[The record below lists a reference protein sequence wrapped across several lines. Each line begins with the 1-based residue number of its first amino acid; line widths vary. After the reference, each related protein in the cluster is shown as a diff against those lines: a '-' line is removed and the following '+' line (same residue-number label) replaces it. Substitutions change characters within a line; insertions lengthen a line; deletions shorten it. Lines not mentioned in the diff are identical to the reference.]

1 MKKISRCIALFIVFV
16 FTFSSLTPAFADKRE
31 ITLRVGY
38 IELEGF
44 ISKQEDGKYKGYGVE
59 YLKEISKYTGWK
71 YEYVFDTWANSLE
84 NLKNGDIDLV
94 CMAQYTDERDKY
106 FDYSKHSIGTE
117 STILYTLLN
126 NDNMYYNDY
135 ASFNG
140 MTVGVLDASFQHE
153 SFDTYAQEHSFTYKT
168 KGYSEYSKMMTAME
182 NGEVDAIATG
192 SLALHK
198 DLKTLCKFG
207 SDPFYIITK
216 SGNAFVLN
224 QVNEALD
231 NIKSLN
237 PYFEG
242 DLYAKYYSTSAS
254 TTKPLLTREEAE
266 FIKSQPVITV
276 GNIQD
281 CAPVSYFNPKTQEF
295 SGITIDILNLISKET
310 GLNFQ
315 YKPIPSNTCGANY
328 LESNDVDLVAGVFY
342 DEELEDGKKL
352 ILTQPFLTSSLAMVG
367 KGNKSFNPSDNIT
380 MAIPKSFSLAKGYI
394 KSIYPNFTIVTE
406 PTNDLCL
413 EAVLNGSA
421 DVMLQNSYYISH
433 KLQNPKYDSLGV
445 IPAYYA
451 QESLCIAS
459 LSNTNNEMLIS
470 IISKTIEVLD
480 KEEIN
485 KIVINNSFADP
496 YRLSFNDFFVKYKV
510 LILTTSIL
518 VVICIWLLLIVSM
531 LRQKHNKELLKK
543 NSQLTQ
549 AIEQA
554 QHASHAKS
562 DFLSRMSHEI
572 RTPMNA
578 IIGMASLA
586 ANYVSDEKRTAEYL
600 NKISFSSKML
610 LNIINDVLD
619 MSAIESEKLKIA
631 NEPFDLK
638 HLLNTISAM
647 YYSQCKQKN
656 VGFELLLN
664 NITYETL
671 CGDQLRLNQILVNLL
686 SNAIKFTEAKGE
698 ITFTATQIKTQ
709 NENIFM
715 KFVVTDTGCGISQ
728 EFLDRIF
735 KPFEQNDATT
745 AQKYGGSGLGLSI
758 AKNLTELMNGKISV
772 ESKLGEG
779 STFTVELPF
788 GTPKSDVMLPENS
801 FNNMNAIVV
810 DDDLDTCQYASSILD
825 RIGLRHSYA
834 TSGYTAIES
843 IKESHNKGDDYNICI
858 IDWQM
863 PDIDGMETTRRIR
876 ELYGKNTIIIIAS
889 AYDLSEIEDDAK
901 AAGADTLISKP
912 LFQSSLFN
920 TLVNVVGGKYNKKE
934 TKEISY
940 NFNGKKVLLV
950 EDNEL
955 NREIAIELLSMVGI
969 VTDYAENG
977 KEAVEIFESSSVGT
991 YSAILMDVQMP
1002 VMDGHEA
1009 TRLIRSLKH
1018 SQAASIPIIAMT
1030 ANAFTEDVTAA
1041 ISAGMNEHISKP
1053 IDTQVLF
1060 AVLSKYI

>member
-1 MKKISRCIALFIVFV
+1 MKKTSRFITIFLVFMFV
-16 FTFSSLTPAFADKRE
+16 FSSLTPAFADISKT
-31 ITLRVGY
+31 TLSVGY
-38 IELEGF
+38 VDLEGF
-44 ISKQEDGKYKGYGVE
+44 ISEQEDGKFKGYCVE

-84 NLKNGDIDLV
+84 KLKKGEIDLL

-106 FDYSKHSIGTE
+106 FDYSKYSIGIE
-117 STILYTLLN
+117 STIIYTQLD

-135 ASFNG
+135 ASFDG
-140 MTVGVLDASFQHE
+140 MTVAVLDESFQNAA
-153 SFDTYAQEHSFTYKT
+153 FDTYAQEHGFTYKT
-168 KGYSEYSKMMTAME
+168 KDYSDYSNMLAALK

-216 SGNAFVLN
+216 SGNSGVLN
-224 QVNEALD
+224 GVNEALD

-237 PYFEG
+237 PYFES

-266 FIKSQPVITV
+266 FIKNQPVITV

-281 CAPVSYFNPKTQEF
+281 CAPVSYYNPKTQEF

-310 GLNFQ
+310 GLKFQ
-315 YKPIPSNTCGANY
+315 YKPIPSNTCPSEY
-328 LESNDVDLVAGVFY
+328 LESNDVNLVAGIFY
-342 DEELEDGKKL
+342 DEELADYKKL
-352 ILTQPFLTSSLAMVG
+352 ILTQPFLTSSLALVG
-367 KGNKSFNPSDNIT
+367 KANKSFNPYHKLT
-380 MAIPKSFSLAKGYI
+380 MVIPMSFNLAKGYI
-394 KSIYPNFTIVTE
+394 KSIYPNLTIETK
-406 PTNDLCL
+406 PSSDLCL

-421 DVMLQNSYYISH
+421 DVMLQNSYYLSR
-433 KLQNPKYDSLGV
+433 KLQYPKYDSLGV

-451 QESLCIAS
+451 QENLCIAS
-459 LSNTNNEMLIS
+459 LSNTKNEMLIS

-480 KEEIN
+480 KDEIN
-485 KIVINNSFADP
+485 KIVVNNTFADL
-496 YRLSFNDFFVKYKV
+496 YKLSFSDFFVKYKV
-510 LILTTSIL
+510 LILTIIIS
-518 VVICIWLLLIVSM
+518 VVVCIWLLLMVAI
-531 LRQKHNKELLKK
+531 LREKHNKELLKK
-543 NSQLTQ
+543 NAQLTQ
-549 AIEQA
+549 AIAQA
-554 QHASHAKS
+554 EHASHAKS

-578 IIGMASLA
+578 IIGMTSLA
-586 ANYVSDEKRTAEYL
+586 ENYVSDEKRTLEYL

-610 LNIINDVLD
+610 LNIINEVLD

-631 NEPFDLK
+631 KEPFDLK
-638 HLLNTISAM
+638 YLLNSISAI
-647 YYSQCKQKN
+647 YYSQCKQNN
-656 VGFELLLN
+656 VHFKLLLN

-686 SNAIKFTEAKGE
+686 SNAVKFTEADGE
-698 ITFTATQIKTQ
+698 ITLTAAQIKTQ

-715 KFVVTDTGCGISQ
+715 RFTVTDTGCGISK

-735 KPFEQNDATT
+735 KPFEQNYPTI
-745 AQKYGGSGLGLSI
+745 AQKYEGSGLGLSI
-758 AKNLTELMNGKISV
+758 AKNLTELMDGKISV
-772 ESKLGEG
+772 SSKLGEG

-788 GTPKSDVMLPENS
+788 GIPESHIVFPANS
-801 FNNMNAIVV
+801 FNNLNAIIV
-810 DDDLDTCQYASSILD
+810 DDDLDTCQYTSSILD
-825 RIGLRHSYA
+825 RIGLRHSYV
-834 TSGYTAIES
+834 TSGYTAIET
-843 IKESHNKGDDYNICI
+843 IKESHDKGDDYNICI
-858 IDWQM
+858 IDWKM

-876 ELYGKNTIIIIAS
+876 GLYGKNTIIIIAS
-889 AYDLSEIEDDAK
+889 AYDLSEIEYEAK

-920 TLVNVVGGKYNKKE
+920 TLVNVVGVKYNKKD
-934 TKEISY
+934 TNEISY
-940 NFNGKKVLLV
+940 NFEGKRVLLA

-969 VTDYAENG
+969 VTDSAENG
-977 KEAVEIFESSSVGT
+977 KEAVEKFQASPAGT

-1018 SQAASIPIIAMT
+1018 IQATSIPIIAMT
-1030 ANAFTEDVTAA
+1030 ANAFIEDITAA
-1041 ISAGMNEHISKP
+1041 ISSGMNEHISKP

-1060 AVLSKYI
+1060 AVLDKYI

>member
-1 MKKISRCIALFIVFV
+1 MKKTSHFITLFLVFMV
-16 FTFSSLTPAFADKRE
+16 TFLNLTPAFADKRE
-31 ITLRVGY
+31 ATLRVGY

-44 ISKQEDGKYKGYGVE
+44 ISKQEDEKYKGYGVE
-59 YLKEISKYTGWK
+59 YLNEISKYTGWK

-84 NLKNGDIDLV
+84 KLKNGEIDLL
-94 CMAQYTDERDKY
+94 CMAQYTDERNKY
-106 FDYSKHSIGTE
+106 FDYSKYSIGIE
-117 STILYTLLN
+117 STILYTLLD

-135 ASFNG
+135 ASFDG
-140 MTVGVLDASFQHE
+140 MTVGILDASFQHA
-153 SFDTYAQEHSFTYKT
+153 SFDSYAQEHSFTYKT
-168 KGYSEYSKMMTAME
+168 KGYSDYSKMLEALKS
-182 NGEVDAIATG
+182 GEVDAIATG

-216 SGNAFVLN
+216 TGNSAVLN
-224 QVNEALD
+224 GVNQALD

-237 PYFEG
+237 PYFES

-281 CAPVSYFNPKTQEF
+281 CAPVSDYNPETKEF

-310 GLNFQ
+310 GLKFQ
-315 YKPIPSNTCGANY
+315 YEPIPSDTCPSAY
-328 LESNDVDLVAGVFY
+328 LESNDVNLVAGVFY

-352 ILTQPFLTSSLAMVG
+352 KLTQPFLTSSLAMVG
-367 KGNKSFNPSDNIT
+367 KANKSFSPSNNLT

-394 KSIYPNFTIVTE
+394 KSIYPNFYIE
-406 PTNDLCL
+406 NMSSNDQCL

-433 KLQNPKYDSLGV
+433 KLQNPKYDSLEV

-451 QESLCIAS
+451 QEDLCIAS
-459 LSNTNNEMLIS
+459 LRNTNNEMLIS
-470 IISKTIEVLD
+470 IISKTIDVLD
-480 KEEIN
+480 KDEIN
-485 KIVINNSFADP
+485 KIVVNNSFADP
-496 YRLSFNDFFVKYKV
+496 YRLSFNDFFMKYKV
-510 LILTTSIL
+510 LISTTSIL
-518 VVICIWLLLIVSM
+518 VIICIWLLLMVAM
-531 LRQKHNKELLKK
+531 LKQKHNKELLKK
-543 NSQLTQ
+543 NNQLTQ

-554 QHASHAKS
+554 EHASHAKS

-578 IIGMASLA
+578 IIGMTSLA
-586 ANYVSDEKRTAEYL
+586 ANYIFDEKRTLEYL
-600 NKISFSSKML
+600 NKISLSSKML

-638 HLLNTISAM
+638 HLLNSISAM

-656 VGFELLLN
+656 VRFKLLLN

-686 SNAIKFTEAKGE
+686 SNAIKFTEADGE
-698 ITFTATQIKTQ
+698 ITLTATQIKTQ
-709 NENIFM
+709 NESIFM
-715 KFVVTDTGCGISQ
+715 RFVVTDTGCGISQ
-728 EFLDRIF
+728 KFLDLMF

-772 ESKLGEG
+772 ASKLGEG
-779 STFTVELPF
+779 STFTIELPF
-788 GTPKSDVMLPENS
+788 GIPESHVAFPENS
-801 FNNMNAIVV
+801 FNNLNAIVV
-810 DDDLDTCQYASSILD
+810 DDDLDTCEYASSILE

-834 TSGYTAIES
+834 TSGYTAIET
-843 IKESHNKGDDYNICI
+843 IKESHDKGDDYNICI
-858 IDWQM
+858 IDWRM

-889 AYDLSEIEDDAK
+889 AYDLSEIEDEAK
-901 AAGADTLISKP
+901 AAGADMIISKP

-950 EDNEL
+950 EDNAL

-977 KEAVEIFESSSVGT
+977 KEAVEKFESSPAGT
-991 YSAILMDVQMP
+991 YSAILMDIQMP

-1018 SQAASIPIIAMT
+1018 NQATSIPVIAMT
-1030 ANAFTEDVTAA
+1030 ANAFTEDITAA

-1060 AVLSKYI
+1060 AVLNKYI

>member
-1 MKKISRCIALFIVFV
+1 MKKIPHFTTLFLVFM

-31 ITLRVGY
+31 TTLRVGY

-44 ISKQEDGKYKGYGVE
+44 ISEQEDGKFKGYGVE

-71 YEYVFDTWANSLE
+71 YEYVFDTWENSLE
-84 NLKNGDIDLV
+84 MLKNGEIDLV
-94 CMAQYTDERDKY
+94 CMAQYTDERDKF
-106 FDYSKHSIGTE
+106 FDYSKYPIGVE
-117 STILYTLLN
+117 STILYTLLD
-126 NDNMYYNDY
+126 NDKMYYNDY

-140 MTVGVLDASFQHE
+140 MTVAVLNGSFQHE
-153 SFDTYAQEHSFTYKT
+153 SFDTYSKEHDFTYETKT
-168 KGYSEYSKMMTAME
+168 YSDYSKMMDALE

-198 DLKTLCKFG
+198 DLRTLCKFG
-207 SDPFYIITK
+207 SDPFYIITT
-216 SGNAFVLN
+216 SGSSTVLN
-224 QVNEALD
+224 GVDRALD

-237 PYFEG
+237 PYFESN
-242 DLYAKYYSTSAS
+242 LYAKYYSTSAS
-254 TTKPLLTREEAE
+254 STKPLLTREEAE
-266 FIKSQPVITV
+266 FIKRQPVITV

-281 CAPVSYFNPKTQEF
+281 CSPISYYNPKTQEF

-310 GLNFQ
+310 GLKFQ
-315 YKPIPSNTCGANY
+315 YEPIPSNTCPSEF
-328 LESNDVDLVAGVFY
+328 LEGNNVNLVAGAFY

-352 ILTQPFLTSSLAMVG
+352 ILTQPYLTSSLAMVG
-367 KGNKSFNPSDNIT
+367 KSNKSFNSSHALT

-394 KSIYPNFTIVTE
+394 KSIYPNFNIETW
-406 PTNDLCL
+406 PSNDLCL

-445 IPAYYA
+445 IPTYYA

-459 LSNTNNEMLIS
+459 PSNTNNEMLIS

-480 KEEIN
+480 KDEIN
-485 KIVINNSFADP
+485 KLVVNNTFADP

-518 VVICIWLLLIVSM
+518 IAICIWLLLMVAM
-531 LRQKHNKELLKK
+531 LRQKHNNELLKK
-543 NSQLTQ
+543 NNQLTQ

-562 DFLSRMSHEI
+562 NFLSRMSHEI

-586 ANYVSDEKRTAEYL
+586 ANYVSDEKRTADYL
-600 NKISFSSKML
+600 NKILFSSKML

-631 NEPFDLK
+631 KEPFDLK
-638 HLLNTISAM
+638 HLLNSISAL
-647 YYSQCKQKN
+647 YYSQCKQNN
-656 VGFELLLN
+656 VSFELLLN
-664 NITYETL
+664 DITYETL
-671 CGDQLRLNQILVNLL
+671 CGDQLRLNQILINLL
-686 SNAIKFTEAKGE
+686 SNAIKFTETGGK
-698 ITFTATQIKTQ
+698 ITLTATQIKTQ
-709 NENIFM
+709 SDNIFM
-715 KFVVTDTGCGISQ
+715 KFVVTDTGCGISE

-735 KPFEQNDATT
+735 QPFEQNDATT

-772 ESKLGEG
+772 SSKLEEG

-788 GTPKSDVMLPENS
+788 GLTESHVMFPENS

-810 DDDLDTCQYASSILD
+810 DDDLVTCKYASSILD
-825 RIGLRHSYA
+825 RIGLRHSYV
-834 TSGYTAIES
+834 TSGYTAIET
-843 IKESHNKGDDYNICI
+843 IKESHDKGDDYNICI
-858 IDWQM
+858 IDWKM

-889 AYDLSEIEDDAK
+889 AYDLSEIEDEAK

-934 TKEISY
+934 SKEISY
-940 NFNGKKVLLV
+940 NFNGKKVLLA
-950 EDNEL
+950 EDNAL

-969 VTDYAENG
+969 VADSAENG
-977 KEAVEIFESSSVGT
+977 KSAVEKFESSTAGT

-1009 TRLIRSLKH
+1009 TRLIRGLKH
-1018 SQAASIPIIAMT
+1018 DQATSIPIIAMT
-1030 ANAFTEDVTAA
+1030 ANAFTEDITAA

-1060 AVLSKYI
+1060 AVLNKYI